1 MSNGTR
7 ELPDNVLDDPARL
20 LDTDRT
26 AIREH
31 IENTAPRPHPGR
43 DVFQQAEAIFGGAQ
57 VSRAEFAAWLHFAAT
72 MLGHE
77 TYARQIAAAEPGM
90 PWRTVW
96 AWWRPVGH
104 YLAHPNLT
112 HLKPLRLQPHNG
124 RQLLRVQAAWENTW
138 LDLETGTQTP
148 APPQEDCRPLPTPP
162 HGTPR
167 LDDLELYAPES
178 WTHATPLTAP
188 DGRTRHL
195 IADTCGLALLETDP
209 DILRHWPRD
218 FLDHASAEHGTP
230 GQTPTHPAPTGP
242 LTAQRIDEAFA
253 PVDVIRIPEPQL
265 PTTLEHPA
273 ARRHLRDIGLPAR
286 WACGWT
292 TFTPCPA
299 EDMTPQD
306 TAATPAAAALPD
318 GTDPSELLLL
328 GTTPHGTLHL
338 HRRDGT
344 VHLIHAAECTR
355 LSPDLDHFTRLLEG
369 VRRYM
374 DACWHP
380 RPDED
385 PKNDFLAEM
394 DALAPGT
401 VNPHTPSGTMWQY
414 FIAGITDLDED
425 GF

>member
-1 MSNGTR
+1 MSNGTSG
-7 ELPDNVLDDPARL
+7 LPDNVLDDPARL

-26 AIREH
+26 AIRAH
-31 IENTAPRPHPGR
+31 IENTAPGPHPGR
-43 DVFQQAEAIFGGAQ
+43 DVFQQAEAIFGGTE
-57 VSRAEFAAWLHFAAT
+57 VSRAEFSAWLHFAAT

-104 YLAHPNLT
+104 YIAHPNLT
-112 HLKPLRLQPHNG
+112 HLKPLGLQPHNG
-124 RQLLRVQAAWENTW
+124 RQLLRVKAAWENTW
-138 LDLETGTQTP
+138 LDLETGERTP
-148 APPQEDCRPLPTPP
+148 APPHEDCRPLPTPSD
-162 HGTPR
+162 GTPR

-188 DGRTRHL
+188 DGRTRYL

-209 DILRHWPRD
+209 DVLRDWPRD
-218 FLDHASAEHGTP
+218 FLDHDSAEHGTP
-230 GQTPTHPAPTGP
+230 GLIPTHPAPTGP
-242 LTAQRIDEAFA
+242 LTAQRIDDAFA
-253 PVDVIRIPEPQL
+253 PVDVIRIPEPEL

-299 EDMTPQD
+299 KDMTPQD
-306 TAATPAAAALPD
+306 AAATPSAALPD
-318 GTDPSELLLL
+318 GTDPADLLPL

-338 HRRDGT
+338 HRRDGS
-344 VHLIHAAECTR
+344 VHLVHAAERIR

-385 PKNDFLAEM
+385 PKNDFLTEM

-401 VNPHTPSGTMWQY
+401 LNSQRPSGAQWEY
-414 FIAGITDLDED
+414 FIAGITELDED

>member
-1 MSNGTR
+1 MSNGTS

-26 AIREH
+26 AIRAH
-31 IENTAPRPHPGR
+31 IENTAPGPHPGR
-43 DVFQQAEAIFGGAQ
+43 DVFQQAEAIFGGTE

-104 YLAHPNLT
+104 YIAHPNLT
-112 HLKPLRLQPHNG
+112 HLKPLGLQPHNG
-124 RQLLRVQAAWENTW
+124 RQLLRVRAAWENTW
-138 LDLETGTQTP
+138 LDLETGERTP
-148 APPQEDCRPLPTPP
+148 APPHEDGRPLPTPP
-162 HGTPR
+162 DGTPR
-167 LDDLELYAPES
+167 LDDLELHAPES

-188 DGRTRHL
+188 DGRTRYL

-209 DILRHWPRD
+209 DILRDWPRD
-218 FLDHASAEHGTP
+218 FLDHDSAEHGTP
-230 GQTPTHPAPTGP
+230 GQIPAHPAPTGP
-242 LTAQRIDEAFA
+242 LTAQRIDDAFA
-253 PVDVIRIPEPQL
+253 PVDVIRIPEPEL

-299 EDMTPQD
+299 KDMTPQD
-306 TAATPAAAALPD
+306 AAATPAAALPD
-318 GTDPSELLLL
+318 GTDPADLLLL

-338 HRRDGT
+338 HRRDGS
-344 VHLIHAAECTR
+344 VHLVHAAERIR

-385 PKNDFLAEM
+385 PKNDFLTEM

-401 VNPHTPSGTMWQY
+401 LNSQRPSGARWEY